1 MTRLKIGDVVR
12 VSKDVSFYNI
22 TAKQNYTGRIIKI
35 QFKEV
40 PLYAIKPSLAEETC
54 NFFEE
59 ELIFIDPKEHPE
71 YYI

>member
-1 MTRLKIGDVVR
+1 MTKLKIGDVVR

-22 TAKQNYTGRIIKI
+22 TAKQNYTGMIIKI
-35 QFKEV
+35 QFKEAT
-40 PLYAIKPSLAEETC
+40 LYRIKQSFAEETS

-59 ELIFIDPKEHPE
+59 ELTFIDPKEHPE